1 MNITKAL
8 HNVHDIHSFFSW
20 SLHNLEIC
28 FLIILSLHNVCKAL
42 FHYLRP
48 GSGYCRNL
56 FLVAVISSKGLLK
69 LYVSDFVCFGVFLQL
84 MPLVP
89 FRPIKIL
96 DANSLTFKTFIIFAT
111 CTLMHQKP
119 LICSWHM
126 FFC

>member
-8 HNVHDIHSFFSW
+8 HNVHDIHSFFSL

-69 LYVSDFVCFGVFLQL
+69 LYVSDFVCFGVF
-84 MPLVP
+84 
-89 FRPIKIL
+89 FA
-96 DANSLTFKTFIIFAT
+96 ANAT
-111 CTLMHQKP
+111 CSLSSHKDFRCKFSY
-119 LICSWHM
+119 I
-126 FFC
+126 